1 MHPIQHTNQAKRHS
15 IPSLQLDMASPRL
28 IALFF
33 AFAMAAAALHPSE
46 AARVQ
51 VQQAFKPAAAGQK
64 AAEKVADQAAA
75 GGVARPSTPPAGP
88 GIPSGLPPNLLAA
101 ILGLLFPGLGG
112 IIGLLQPLIP
122 LLPRPGSSSPPLQG
136 AGKLGA
142 SLTSTSSTPQPP
154 QPTECMTPLAG
165 MLLCTD
171 YLTNITVLTPP
182 GECCDGLKSVI
193 RDAPICLCHGMNG
206 DMNQFLPKPVDPIR
220 MLILPLAC
228 GTMLPLQTLFACN
241 SQQVP
246 PIMPPTP
253 AEPPMTPAT
262 PPSASP

>member
-1 MHPIQHTNQAKRHS
+1 MHPIQHKNQAKRHS
-15 IPSLQLDMASPRL
+15 IPSLQLDMASPKL

-51 VQQAFKPAAAGQK
+51 VQQAFKPAAAGQE

-88 GIPSGLPPNLLAA
+88 GIPAGLPPNLLAA

-122 LLPRPGSSSPPLQG
+122 LLPPPGSSSPPLHGG
-136 AGKLGA
+136 AGNLGA
-142 SLTSTSSTPQPP
+142 SLTSTSTSSTPPPP

-165 MLLCTD
+165 MLPCTD

-193 RDAPICLCHGMNG
+193 GDAPICLCHGMNG

-241 SQQVP
+241 CKLHASHYEILQILSMLSPSQGD
-246 PIMPPTP
+246 
-253 AEPPMTPAT
+253 
-262 PPSASP
+262 

>member
-1 MHPIQHTNQAKRHS
+1 
-15 IPSLQLDMASPRL
+15 MASPKL

-51 VQQAFKPAAAGQK
+51 VVQQAFKPAAAGQE

-75 GGVARPSTPPAGP
+75 GGVARPSTTPPAG
-88 GIPSGLPPNLLAA
+88 IPAGLPPNLLAA

-112 IIGLLQPLIP
+112 IIGMLQPLIP
-122 LLPRPGSSSPPLQG
+122 LLPPPGSSSPPLQG

-165 MLLCTD
+165 MLPCTD

-193 RDAPICLCHGMNG
+193 SDAPICLCHGMNG
-206 DMNQFLPKPVDPIR
+206 DMDQFLPKPVDRIR
-220 MLILPLAC
+220 MTILPLAC
-228 GTMLPLQTLFACN
+228 GTMLPIQTLFACN
-241 SQQVP
+241 CKSQCLALSYEIPQ
-246 PIMPPTP
+246 ILHMLRFRSI
-253 AEPPMTPAT
+253 ARRLIW
-262 PPSASP
+262 

>member
-1 MHPIQHTNQAKRHS
+1 M
-15 IPSLQLDMASPRL
+15 QLDMASPML

-33 AFAMAAAALHPSE
+33 AFAMVAAALHPSD
-46 AARVQ
+46 AARLQ
-51 VQQAFKPAAAGQK
+51 VQQAYKPAAAGQD
-64 AAEKVADQAAA
+64 AAEKVADHNQAA
-75 GGVARPSTPPAGP
+75 GGVPRPSTPLAGN
-88 GIPSGLPPNLLAA
+88 GIPTGLPPNLLAA
-101 ILGLLFPGLGG
+101 ILGLLFPQLGG

-165 MLLCTD
+165 MLPCTD

-241 SQQVP
+241 CKLQCL
-246 PIMPPTP
+246 
-253 AEPPMTPAT
+253 AL
-262 PPSASP
+262 

>member
-1 MHPIQHTNQAKRHS
+1 
-15 IPSLQLDMASPRL
+15 MASPRL

-51 VQQAFKPAAAGQK
+51 VQQAFKPAAAGQE
-64 AAEKVADQAAA
+64 AAGKVADQAAA

-165 MLLCTD
+165 MLPCTD

-182 GECCDGLKSVI
+182 GECCDGLKFVI

-241 SQQVP
+241 C
-246 PIMPPTP
+246 
-253 AEPPMTPAT
+253 AADN
-262 PPSASP
+262 ASYASRTANDACYTSFSVTVGGFVEFRCW